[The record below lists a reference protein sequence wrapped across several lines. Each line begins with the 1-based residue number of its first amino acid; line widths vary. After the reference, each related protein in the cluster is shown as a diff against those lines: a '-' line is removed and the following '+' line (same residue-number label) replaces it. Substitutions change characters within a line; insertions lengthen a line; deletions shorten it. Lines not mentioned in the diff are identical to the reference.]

1 MRIGVLLTP
10 GYLEAEAA
18 LVLEA
23 LRLLRIEAFTVA
35 RGRTALEGSGG
46 AVWTPKFT
54 FAARPELDVLVI
66 PGGPQ
71 MSKLGN
77 DPQHQ
82 DWLREI
88 WPGLKAV
95 FLGANAGLFL
105 LEQGELRSPV
115 AAHHLAHEALREK
128 GIRIENKPWV
138 WNAKVCSTAGYLEL
152 TRALLDWT
160 GFADTAKNHIGL

>member
-1 MRIGVLLTP
+1 MRMGILLTP

-18 LVLEA
+18 LVLEVA
-23 LRLLRIEAFTVA
+23 RLLKIESFTLA

-46 AVWTPKFT
+46 AVWTPKYT
-54 FAARPELDVLVI
+54 FAARPEMDVLVI

-82 DWLREI
+82 DWLQEV
-88 WPGLKAV
+88 WPGLRAV

-105 LEQGELRSPV
+105 LEQGELRGPV
-115 AAHHLAHEALREK
+115 AGHTVVHEALREK
-128 GIRIENKPWV
+128 GIQIEAKPWV
-138 WNAKVCSTAGYLEL
+138 WNGKVCSTSGYLDVA
-152 TRALLDWT
+152 RAVLEWI
-160 GFADTAKNHIGL
+160 GFADDAKQHLGL

>member
-18 LVLEA
+18 LVLEVA
-23 LRLLRIEAFTVA
+23 RLLKLESFTLA
-35 RGRTALEGSGG
+35 RGRTALEGSAG
-46 AVWTPKFT
+46 AVWTPKYT
-54 FAARPELDVLVI
+54 FAARPEMDVLIV

-77 DPQHQ
+77 DAQHR
-82 DWLREI
+82 DWMQEV
-88 WPGLKAV
+88 WPGLRAV

-115 AAHHLAHEALREK
+115 AAHPLAHEALREK
-128 GIRIENKPWV
+128 GIRTLDQPWS
-138 WNAKVCSTAGYLEL
+138 WNGKVCTTGGYLEL
-152 TRALLDWT
+152 ARALLDWT
-160 GFADTAKNHIGL
+160 GFADEARQQMGL